1 MNTALAAVM
10 AMSLETFPN
19 DELAA
24 LNNAISWMETLPEE
38 NIAFKR
44 AVELSLVEKTGRISG
59 LEELQAAA
67 SLEINRR
74 LDAGT
79 FN

>member
-1 MNTALAAVM
+1 MNTCLAAVM
-10 AMSLETFPN
+10 AMTLKSFPG
-19 DELAA
+19 DELGAM
-24 LNNAISWMETLPEE
+24 NCVISHSATLPKG
-38 NIAFKR
+38 NRAFKR
-44 AVELSLVEKTGRISG
+44 AVETSLVEKDGRISG
-59 LEELQAAA
+59 LEELRAAA